1 MSIPFTTW
9 TQDEKRTIKE
19 IEETI
24 KSGTKLNYGCINM
37 PLISLELDHVIPDEL
52 HMLLRITDVLIQ
64 NLINAATSNDRNKSS
79 IAQSKVCYT
88 SLLAYTYGDTVHK
101 VSLLQVLE
109 GPMLC
114 ELTEAIQ
121 DCGVPF
127 TIRTDKTNKKIEF
140 SSLLGEDRK
149 KLLNE
154 LPPKLSYCQPEEFS
168 SKVKKLWKVRCM
180 YTSG

>member
-1 MSIPFTTW
+1 MSIPFATW

-19 IEETI
+19 IKETI

-79 IAQSKVCYT
+79 IAQSKVYYTVT

-101 VSLLQVLE
+101 VRLLQVLE

-127 TIRTDKTNKKIEF
+127 TIRTDKT
-140 SSLLGEDRK
+140 SK
-149 KLLNE
+149 KLSLVPSLE
-154 LPPKLSYCQPEEFS
+154 KTEKSC
-168 SKVKKLWKVRCM
+168 
-180 YTSG
+180 